1 MKETIIS
8 ISIIL
13 SILILDIASQ
23 NYTKRAVQD
32 MNNSISAFR
41 NQINNVEE
49 ETLQKCVDNINTK
62 WKEYNRILSLYI
74 EHNELEKVETY
85 LAGYK
90 NYVYADDKQVAFK
103 DIDQTEF
110 MLEHISNKYKFTIEN
125 IF

>member
-8 ISIIL
+8 ITIIL

-23 NYTKRAVQD
+23 NYTKKAVDD
-32 MNNSISAFR
+32 MNNCISTFR
-41 NQINNVEE
+41 DQINNADA
-49 ETLQKCVDNINTK
+49 ETLQKSVDNINIK
-62 WKEYNRILSLYI
+62 WKGYNKKMSLYI

-85 LAGYK
+85 LSGYE
-90 NYVYADDKQVAFK
+90 NYVYAEDKQVAFK

-110 MLEHISNKYKFTIEN
+110 MLEHISNKYKFTLEN

>member
-1 MKETIIS
+1 MKEIIIS

-23 NYTKRAVQD
+23 NYTKRAIED
-32 MNNSISAFR
+32 MNNCISTFKD
-41 NQINNVEE
+41 QINNADA
-49 ETLQKCVDNINTK
+49 ETLQKSVDNINTK
-62 WKEYNRILSLYI
+62 WKEYNKKMSLYI

-90 NYVYADDKQVAFK
+90 NYVYAEDKEVVFK

-110 MLEHISNKYKFTIEN
+110 MLEHISNKYRFTLEN

>member
-8 ISIIL
+8 IGIVLI
-13 SILILDIASQ
+13 ILILDIVSQ
-23 NYTKRAVQD
+23 NYTKNAVQD
-32 MNNSISAFR
+32 MNNCISTFR
-41 NQINNVEE
+41 DQINNVDER
-49 ETLQKCVDNINTK
+49 TLQKSVDNINTK

-90 NYVYADDKQVAFK
+90 NYVYAEDKQVAFK

-110 MLEHISNKYKFTIEN
+110 ILEHISNKYKFTLEN